1 MGRRKALGL
10 SALDDKLLDGLRFCT
25 KVYDLFDQ
33 IRSEPDGL
41 GKIRLLSTK
50 REKRL
55 LEELIPITQYIQ
67 ARYHVGNRMKVRWLS
82 GSQPYDAIIWTPLP
96 MVNKGGMPRKITLEV
111 TTSTHEF
118 AHFARKQVHETGGSF
133 GPKGIQIDK
142 ATRVPVSKPYVYS
155 GGEHIS
161 DLALQIIG
169 RLSAKVKKQY
179 PPNTVLIINCET
191 DGLIFADEWKAAIQ
205 QVEGLGIHKSFR
217 EVFIV
222 ASRGNHS
229 ACLWGSGKQQQR
241 RKNSKHPAKRTS

>member
-1 MGRRKALGL
+1 MGKRTPLDL
-10 SALDDKLLDGLRFCT
+10 SALDDKLLDGLRFCL
-25 KVYDLFDQ
+25 KVYDLCDQ
-33 IRSEPDGL
+33 IRSEPEGL
-41 GKIRLLSTK
+41 AKIRLLSSK

-55 LEELIPITQYIQ
+55 LEELIPIAQYIQ
-67 ARYHVGNRMKVRWLS
+67 ARYHVGNRIKVRWLS
-82 GSQPYDAIIWTPLP
+82 GSQPYDAIIWTPLT

-111 TTSTHEF
+111 TTSTHKF
-118 AHFARKQVHETGGSF
+118 AHIARKQLHETGGSF

-142 ATRVPVSKPYVYS
+142 VTRVPVSKPYVYS
-155 GGEHIS
+155 GEEHIT

-169 RLSAKVKKQY
+169 RLSAKAEKQY

-191 DGLIFADEWKAAIQ
+191 DGLILADEWKAAIQ

-241 RKNSKHPAKRTS
+241 RKGNRHLTKRSS

>member
-96 MVNKGGMPRKITLEV
+96 MINKGGTPRKITLEV
-111 TTSTHEF
+111 TTIVVPGF
-118 AHFARKQVHETGGSF
+118 Q
-133 GPKGIQIDK
+133 
-142 ATRVPVSKPYVYS
+142 TR
-155 GGEHIS
+155 
-161 DLALQIIG
+161 Q
-169 RLSAKVKKQY
+169 
-179 PPNTVLIINCET
+179 
-191 DGLIFADEWKAAIQ
+191 
-205 QVEGLGIHKSFR
+205 
-217 EVFIV
+217 
-222 ASRGNHS
+222 
-229 ACLWGSGKQQQR
+229 
-241 RKNSKHPAKRTS
+241 